1 MAAMIGVLSRPL
13 RASRDMV
20 LVSVL
25 SVAAQALVAAS
36 QFVFAAI
43 FGASADSDAFFAAL
57 SPPLYVT
64 TVLVASLSVVF
75 LPIFVERRAAHRSRE
90 APTVARGALNAVGLP
105 PIP

>member
-75 LPIFVERRAAHRSRE
+75 LPIFVERRGPPRLKNSPPGPGGGVHR
-90 APTVARGALNAVGLP
+90 AR
-105 PIP
+105 